1 MVYVALLAREQK
13 SCKSCKRTLY
23 RTRVA
28 KLIAGNAQHLCSIY
42 ASLQGRREVKTSR
55 GAGCASVHDR
65 VHDRVRS
72 PEFEKAG
79 TLGRYPGRPSGGVKR
94 TMRNRK
100 MSVLAKRLK

>member
-79 TLGRYPGRPSGGVKR
+79 RPSGGVKR